1 MLLRRNMVVVGA
13 SVLAAAGA
21 CGFVGI
27 NKIGLTT
34 VRPAAGLGAPIG
46 STQSYGART
55 FEPERWWSAHGKGET
70 IGNNGGGS
78 LFDADVQIARHRRV
92 QWRQTHR
99 TIW

>member
-1 MLLRRNMVVVGA
+1 MLRRQIMGVVRLR
-13 SVLAAAGA
+13 SSCAG
-21 CGFVGI
+21 CQGFVGI
-27 NKIGLTT
+27 NKIGVTSVT
-34 VRPAAGLGAPIG
+34 SAAGLVAPFG
-46 STQSYGART
+46 SSQSYGART